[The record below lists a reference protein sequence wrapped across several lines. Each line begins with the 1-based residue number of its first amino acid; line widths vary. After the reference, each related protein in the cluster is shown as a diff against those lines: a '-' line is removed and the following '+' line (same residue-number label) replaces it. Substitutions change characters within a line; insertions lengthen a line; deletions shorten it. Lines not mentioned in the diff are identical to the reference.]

1 MTLED
6 GICGHSLC
14 HTRLLPLSWP
24 PEAVDLQDIQRAQRE
39 LEALLDFF
47 VASGL
52 DGFLGEEA
60 VDRFAL
66 SETLAASRPGAGRPG
81 TDRSAAGMVPPAQRP
96 HDGPLK
102 DFSRP
107 LQAPQAAPAPPQVS
121 SGAVMPDGAAVGMAR
136 ETARSAK
143 TLEELRSCLE
153 AFNGC
158 NLKLTAKSLVFADGQ
173 PGARVMF
180 IGEAPG
186 RDEDA
191 AGVPF
196 IGRSGQLLN
205 KMLSAIGLEREA
217 VYIANVVP
225 WRPPGDRTPTP
236 QETEICKPFIARQI
250 ELVGPDF
257 LVFLGAASAKS
268 LLGVQDGIRRMR
280 GRWMTY
286 SAGGRDI
293 PCLATYHPA
302 YLLRSP
308 LEKRL
313 SWRDFLSLQAK
324 LKE

>member
-1 MTLED
+1 MPVED
-6 GICGHSLC
+6 RKCEQSLC
-14 HTRLLPLSWP
+14 HGSLEPLDCGT
-24 PEAVDLQDIQRAQRE
+24 EVLDLQNIERAQRE
-39 LEALLDFF
+39 LESLLDFF

-52 DGFLGEEA
+52 DCFLEEEA
-60 VDRFAL
+60 VDSFAL
-66 SETLAASRPGAGRPG
+66 SAVAPVRREVSAPAG
-81 TDRSAAGMVPPAQRP
+81 SAAPQAPAPIKRP

-102 DFSRP
+102 DFSKP
-107 LQAPQAAPAPPQVS
+107 LQAPVEAPVP
-121 SGAVMPDGAAVGMAR
+121 SGMGEAVIPDRAAVDMAR
-136 ETARSAK
+136 EAARTAAS
-143 TLEELRSCLE
+143 LEELRACLE
-153 AFNGC
+153 AFSGC
-158 NLKLTAKSLVFADGQ
+158 NLKLTAKSLVFADGK
-173 PGARVMF
+173 PGTRVMLV
-180 IGEAPG
+180 GEAPG

-205 KMLSAIGLEREA
+205 KMLSAIGLERQD

-250 ELVGPDF
+250 ELVNPDF

-286 SAGGRDI
+286 EAGSRQI

-313 SWRDFLSLQAK
+313 SWRDFLSLKGK